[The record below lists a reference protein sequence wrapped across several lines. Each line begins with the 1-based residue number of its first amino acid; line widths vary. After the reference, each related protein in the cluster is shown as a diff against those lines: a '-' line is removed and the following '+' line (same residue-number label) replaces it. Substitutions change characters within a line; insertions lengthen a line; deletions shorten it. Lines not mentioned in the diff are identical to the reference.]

1 MIKIYG
7 SSDDLIEVEG
17 DIRKEFCDPKFCEGR
32 HYIIL
37 STGNIVEVY
46 MGPSGGWRATV
57 VHRANDDI
65 AEVFIVDEDND
76 DWGIRVEGDIQW
88 AALTTKDHI
97 AFR

>member
-17 DIRKEFCDPKFCEGR
+17 DIRKEFCNPKFYEGR

-46 MGPSGGWRATV
+46 MGPSGGWRASV

-65 AEVFIVDEDND
+65 AEVFIAHEGND
-76 DWGIRVEGDIQW
+76 DWGIMIDGDIQW
-88 AALTTKDHI
+88 IALATKADMV
-97 AFR
+97 FR